1 MRAPDGDA
9 GPGAR
14 GDARPGSGDTPPA
27 WHARDVTDPTPASA
41 ASGVRQSSALGTGIR
56 RALEGVGIRTDA
68 GRDAA
73 AAVAWAAVT
82 LLLLAALLALAWADG
97 TARGMS
103 SAQGWLIGILAVA
116 QCAPLAVRR
125 RHPRATL
132 LAVSLLQ
139 AGLVALLPPGF
150 AFWAAAPVVAAYTVG
165 VRLPVGPTARV
176 VAAALG
182 LEAVGALLAATGT
195 VRALLVPGADGAPL
209 SVGAV
214 VAASSIL
221 ASGILIAVA
230 SAAVGSGVALR
241 RRHDRDAL
249 ARAVETVEHQATLT
263 RAAVA
268 AERTRMARELHD
280 VAAHHL
286 TALVVQAGAAERLV
300 DLDPER
306 ARESLRGIRLQ
317 GRETLD
323 ALRSIVG
330 ILRQT
335 DDRAGDVG
343 TAGTVPVP
351 GLADV
356 DGLVEA
362 ARASGTRVEERT
374 SGDLPTLAP
383 LADVTAYR
391 TVQESLA
398 NARRHAPGTA
408 VVLTTTVEPARI
420 ALTIENA
427 LPAAVPATTP
437 GYGLVG
443 MRERAAL
450 VGGRLE
456 AGPTE
461 SGTWRVRLELPVEPV
476 PAQPV
481 PVQPDPA
488 QPFPQGG
495 ADA

>member
-1 MRAPDGDA
+1 MTDATPAPADA
-9 GPGAR
+9 SPSTAGGRPGA
-14 GDARPGSGDTPPA
+14 
-27 WHARDVTDPTPASA
+27 
-41 ASGVRQSSALGTGIR
+41 ALGDGVR
-56 RALEGVGIRTDA
+56 RALERIGIRTDA

-73 AAVAWAAVT
+73 AAVAWALVT
-82 LLLLAALLALAWADG
+82 LILLAALLALAWADG

-103 SAQGWLIGILAVA
+103 SAQTWLIGILAVA

-125 RHPRATL
+125 RHPRAAL
-132 LAVSLLQ
+132 LAVSVLQ
-139 AGLVALLPPGF
+139 AGLVAVLPPGF

-165 VRLPVGPTARV
+165 VRLPVGPVVRI
-176 VAAALG
+176 VAAALAI
-182 LEAVGALLAATGT
+182 EAVGALLAATGR
-195 VRALLVPGADGAPL
+195 VRAELVADAVRAPL
-209 SVGAV
+209 ALPGLVE
-214 VAASSIL
+214 AASIL
-221 ASGILIAVA
+221 ASGILIAIA
-230 SAAVGSGVALR
+230 SAAVGSWVALR

-249 ARAVETVEHQATLT
+249 ARAVEGVEHQAALT

-306 ARESLRGIRLQ
+306 ARESLRGIRVQ

-335 DDRAGDVG
+335 DDGPSGGPGSAGG
-343 TAGTVPVP
+343 EVPVP

-356 DGLVEA
+356 GGLVRA
-362 ARASGTRVEERT
+362 ARASGTEVEERS

-398 NARRHAPGTA
+398 NARRHAPGSA
-408 VVLTTTVEPARI
+408 VTLTIDAGPARL
-420 ALTIENA
+420 ALEVENR
-427 LPAAVPATTP
+427 LPATAPAGAP

-450 VGGRLE
+450 VGGHLE
-456 AGPTE
+456 AGPTG

-476 PAQPV
+476 AA
-481 PVQPDPA
+481 DRA
-488 QPFPQGG
+488 G
-495 ADA
+495 AA

>member
-1 MRAPDGDA
+1 M
-9 GPGAR
+9 
-14 GDARPGSGDTPPA
+14 
-27 WHARDVTDPTPASA
+27 TDPTPAPAAGGGAPVPPASA
-41 ASGVRQSSALGTGIR
+41 RPGLALGDRVR
-56 RALEGVGIRTDA
+56 RGLERLGIRTDA
-68 GRDAA
+68 GRDAV

-82 LLLLAALLALAWADG
+82 LGLLVVLLALAWADG
-97 TARGMS
+97 TARS
-103 SAQGWLIGILAVA
+103 TSPAQGWVVGILAVA
-116 QCAPLAVRR
+116 QCAPLAARR
-125 RHPRATL
+125 RHPRAVL
-132 LAVSLLQ
+132 LAVSVLQ
-139 AGLVALLPPGF
+139 AGLVAALPPGF
-150 AFWAAAPVVAAYTVG
+150 VFWAAAPVVAAYTVG
-165 VRLPVGPTARV
+165 VRLPVGPAARI

-182 LEAVGALLAATGT
+182 IEAVGAVLAATAWLRAELMPGV
-195 VRALLVPGADGAPL
+195 VRVPLGLPSLVE
-209 SVGAV
+209 
-214 VAASSIL
+214 AASLL

-230 SAAVGSGVALR
+230 SAAVGSWVALR
-241 RRHDRDAL
+241 RRHDRDVL
-249 ARAVETVEHQATLT
+249 ARAVETVEHQAALT

-306 ARESLRGIRLQ
+306 ARESLRGIRVQ

-335 DDRAGDVG
+335 SDGEGGGDAG
-343 TAGTVPVP
+343 TAPVP
-351 GLADV
+351 GLADLP
-356 DGLVEA
+356 GLVAA
-362 ARASGTRVEERT
+362 ARTSGTEVEERAT
-374 SGDLPTLAP
+374 GDAPALAP

-391 TVQESLA
+391 TVQEALA
-398 NARRHAPGTA
+398 NARRHAPGSA
-408 VVLTTTVEPARI
+408 VTLTTEAGPARI

-427 LPAAVPATTP
+427 LPAAAQATAP

-456 AGPTE
+456 AGPTA

-476 PAQPV
+476 PAAPV
-481 PVQPDPA
+481 PAAPVPTAPVPA
-488 QPFPQGG
+488 GPASAQG

>member
-1 MRAPDGDA
+1 MRDGDGDGR
-9 GPGAR
+9 GPA
-14 GDARPGSGDTPPA
+14 A
-27 WHARDVTDPTPASA
+27 WHARSVTDATHAPDAPRGSGSRPGA
-41 ASGVRQSSALGTGIR
+41 ALGDGVRRGLDR
-56 RALEGVGIRTDA
+56 VGIRTDA

-73 AAVAWAAVT
+73 AAVAWAVVT
-82 LLLLAALLALAWADG
+82 LVLLAGLLALAWADG
-97 TARGMS
+97 TARGMT
-103 SAQGWLIGILAVA
+103 SAQAWLIGILAVA
-116 QCAPLAVRR
+116 QCAPLVVRR

-132 LAVSLLQ
+132 LAVSVLQ
-139 AGLVALLPPGF
+139 AGLVAVLPPGF

-165 VRLPVGPTARV
+165 VRLPVGPAARI

-182 LEAVGALLAATGT
+182 IEAVGALLAATGR
-195 VRALLVPGADGAPL
+195 VRAALVPDAVGLPL
-209 SVGAV
+209 GLPV
-214 VAASSIL
+214 VVDAASIL

-230 SAAVGSGVALR
+230 SAAVGSWVALR

-249 ARAVETVEHQATLT
+249 ARAVETVEHQAALT

-300 DLDPER
+300 DIDPER
-306 ARESLRGIRLQ
+306 ARASLRGIRVQ

-335 DDRAGDVG
+335 DDGPAGSG
-343 TAGTVPVP
+343 PGGPAGEVPVP

-356 DGLVEA
+356 DGLVRA
-362 ARASGTRVEERT
+362 ARTSGTAVEERAT
-374 SGDLPTLAP
+374 GELPTLAP

-398 NARRHAPGTA
+398 NARRHAPGSA
-408 VVLTTTVEPARI
+408 VTLTTEAGPTRLVLEVENP
-420 ALTIENA
+420 
-427 LPAAVPATTP
+427 LPAVAPAGTP

-456 AGPTE
+456 AGPTA

-476 PAQPV
+476 A
-481 PVQPDPA
+481 A
-488 QPFPQGG
+488 GAG